1 MTVTARPSSVFFA
14 LFCAVPSLAL
24 SGCSLNKMVADQT
37 GSLLHEAAPALD
49 AMWDYDLAGI
59 GIPGAIVQ
67 LEAFWSITPDN
78 EELTLNLAKAY
89 LGYAQGWVENEY
101 EVAYAAADFDKA
113 DRLRHRARL
122 LYLRAHRLAIHAM
135 RNRDDE
141 IDALI
146 KGGDQD
152 RLAAH
157 LADNYVDPEDVGPVF
172 YAGMALG
179 AAINV
184 SMDQPDLIAE
194 LPTAKTLVARA
205 QQVDDMFFNG
215 GAYLFLG
222 AAESAFS
229 QALGGNPEKG
239 REWFEQGLAKTGRKN
254 HMIQV
259 AYARQYAVTTQ
270 NSKLFFQLLN
280 EVIEAPDQ
288 GPSVRLLNK
297 IARVRAARYLAQA
310 KEWF

>member
-1 MTVTARPSSVFFA
+1 MTATSRMSSAFFA
-14 LFCAVPSLAL
+14 CFCAVPSLAL
-24 SGCSLNKMVADQT
+24 AGCSMNKMVADT
-37 GSLLHEAAPALD
+37 TAGVLHEAAPALD
-49 AMWDYDLAGI
+49 AMWDYELAGA

-89 LGYAQGWVENEY
+89 LGYAQGWVENDY

-113 DRLRHRARL
+113 DRLRQRARL
-122 LYLRAHRLAIHAM
+122 MYLRAHRLALRAM
-135 RNRDDE
+135 RNRDDA
-141 IDALI
+141 IDGLI
-146 KGGDQD
+146 KSGDQEK
-152 RLAAH
+152 LAEH
-157 LADNYVDPEDVGPVF
+157 LKDNYVDADDVGPVF
-172 YAGMALG
+172 YAGLALG

-205 QQVDDMFFNG
+205 QQIDDMFFNG
-215 GAYLFLG
+215 GAYVFLG

-239 REWFEQGLAKTGRKN
+239 KDWFEQGLAKTGRKN
-254 HMIQV
+254 HLLQV
-259 AYARQYAVTTQ
+259 NYARQYAVNTQ
-270 NSKLFFQLLN
+270 NKQLFFQLLN

-288 GPSVRLLNK
+288 GPAVRLSNK